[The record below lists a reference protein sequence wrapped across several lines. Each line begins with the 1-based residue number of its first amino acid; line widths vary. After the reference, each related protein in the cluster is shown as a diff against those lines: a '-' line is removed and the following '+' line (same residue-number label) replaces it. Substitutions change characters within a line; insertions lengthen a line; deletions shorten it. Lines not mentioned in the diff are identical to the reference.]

1 MSLQQAENY
10 ARRLRNPRDAAALA
24 DDARRALNEL
34 IKEIRDL
41 QARVS
46 KLERPKSER

>member
-1 MSLQQAENY
+1 MGLHEAENY

-24 DDARRALNEL
+24 DDTRRALNEL
-34 IKEIRDL
+34 IKEIKDL

-46 KLERPKSER
+46 KLERPKLER

>member
-1 MSLQQAENY
+1 MGLQQAENY
-10 ARRLRNPRDAAALA
+10 ARRLHNPRDAAAMA
-24 DDARRALNEL
+24 DNIRRALNEL

-46 KLERPKSER
+46 KLERPKPER